1 MALPVQEFVASLTGV
16 SRHTRD
22 AYGSDVAQFVEWLER
37 GRVGDPAEVDHRLLR
52 RYLGYLDTRGFAPAS
67 IARKVA
73 SIRAFFRFLVRRGVV
88 DADPTRALRTPKG
101 ASRLPRVPKAR
112 EAEALVEAADPDA
125 PELLDLDDPR
135 VRATVVR
142 DRAILELLYGT
153 GLRVS
158 ELCDL
163 TPRDADWRRGVVTA
177 MGKGSKQRQ
186 VPLGEP
192 ARDALARYQ
201 HEGRPE
207 LASDETP
214 ADALFLN
221 ARGRRLTPRDA
232 RRVVER
238 YPLDDGRVLHPH
250 ALRHAFATHLLEG
263 GADLRAVQELLGH
276 TDVGTTQIY
285 THLTK
290 ERLRAV
296 YDETHPR
303 A

>member
-1 MALPVQEFVASLTGV
+1 MGLPLSEFVASLTGV
-16 SRHTRD
+16 SDHTRD
-22 AYGSDVAQFVEWLER
+22 AYGSDVVQFAEWLER
-37 GRVGDPAEVDHRLLR
+37 GSVDDLRDVDHRLLR
-52 RYLGYLDTRGFAPAS
+52 RYLGFLDTRGFAPAT

-73 SIRAFFRFLVRRGVV
+73 SIRAFFRFLIRRGLV
-88 DADPTRALRTPKG
+88 DADPTQALRTPKG

-125 PELLDLDDPR
+125 PEVVDLDDPS

-142 DRAILELLYGT
+142 DRAVLELLYGA

-158 ELCDL
+158 ELCGL
-163 TPRDADWRRGVVTA
+163 APADADWRRGVVTA

-192 ARDALARYQ
+192 ARDALARYE

-207 LASDETP
+207 LVTEETP
-214 ADALFLN
+214 SDALFLN
-221 ARGRRLTPRDA
+221 SRGRQLSPRAA
-232 RRVVER
+232 RRILER

>member
-1 MALPVQEFVASLTGV
+1 
-16 SRHTRD
+16 
-22 AYGSDVAQFVEWLER
+22 
-37 GRVGDPAEVDHRLLR
+37 
-52 RYLGYLDTRGFAPAS
+52 
-67 IARKVA
+67 
-73 SIRAFFRFLVRRGVV
+73 
-88 DADPTRALRTPKG
+88 
-101 ASRLPRVPKAR
+101 
-112 EAEALVEAADPDA
+112 
-125 PELLDLDDPR
+125 
-135 VRATVVR
+135 
-142 DRAILELLYGT
+142 
-153 GLRVS
+153 
-158 ELCDL
+158 
-163 TPRDADWRRGVVTA
+163 

-192 ARDALARYQ
+192 ARDALARYE

-207 LASDETP
+207 LVTEETP
-214 ADALFLN
+214 GDALFLN
-221 ARGRRLTPRDA
+221 SRGRQLTPRGA
-232 RRVVER
+232 RRILER

>member
-1 MALPVQEFVASLTGV
+1 MSFPLADFVASLTGV
-16 SRHTRD
+16 SDHTRD

-37 GRVGDPAEVDHRLLR
+37 GRVDDPAEIDHRLLR
-52 RYLGYLDTRGFAPAS
+52 RYLGHLDTRGFAPAS

-88 DADPTRALRTPKG
+88 GADPTQALRTPKG

-125 PELLDLDDPR
+125 PELIDLDDPQ
-135 VRATVVR
+135 VRATVAR
-142 DRAILELLYGT
+142 DRAVLELLYGA

-177 MGKGSKQRQ
+177 MGKGSKERQ

-192 ARDALARYQ
+192 ARDALARYE

-207 LASDETP
+207 LVTDETP
-214 ADALFLN
+214 TDALFLN
-221 ARGRRLTPRDA
+221 SRGRRLTPRDA
-232 RRVVER
+232 RRILER